1 MTVGVRVR
9 QHRRLDASSPLDP
22 RLLVRLA
29 RPCTPRSRRPFE
41 CCHAV
46 TNRCH
51 LAGQTTD
58 TEVSTHT
65 GCVGRRSNDS
75 RGAGPPASTP
85 RRLLPTRSSSPPARL
100 ACPCPPR
107 SRRPFECCHA
117 VTNRCHLAGQPT
129 DTEA

>member
-58 TEVSTHT
+58 TEVSTHKGLLT
-65 GCVGRRSNDS
+65 SPLYRPGAEPATAHTPHGARRS
-75 RGAGPPASTP
+75 GAAAP
-85 RRLLPTRSSSPPARL
+85 RK
-100 ACPCPPR
+100 
-107 SRRPFECCHA
+107 
-117 VTNRCHLAGQPT
+117 AGET
-129 DTEA
+129 LVS